1 MSEQQWYLICN
12 LNKIEEDM
20 IDVLK
25 IGLIYNFLMMNK
37 LLTLITLLCKD
48 LSPLY
53 MSFIGPCV
61 GVVGHQLDP
70 GAV

>member
-25 IGLIYNFLMMNK
+25 ICLIYNF
-37 LLTLITLLCKD
+37 
-48 LSPLY
+48 
-53 MSFIGPCV
+53 
-61 GVVGHQLDP
+61 
-70 GAV
+70 

>member
-25 IGLIYNFLMMNK
+25 ISLIYNF
-37 LLTLITLLCKD
+37 
-48 LSPLY
+48 
-53 MSFIGPCV
+53 
-61 GVVGHQLDP
+61 
-70 GAV
+70 

>member
-48 LSPLY
+48 
-53 MSFIGPCV
+53 
-61 GVVGHQLDP
+61 
-70 GAV
+70 

>member
-25 IGLIYNFLMMNK
+25 IVLIYNF
-37 LLTLITLLCKD
+37 
-48 LSPLY
+48 
-53 MSFIGPCV
+53 
-61 GVVGHQLDP
+61 
-70 GAV
+70 

>member
-25 IGLIYNFLMMNK
+25 IGLIYNF
-37 LLTLITLLCKD
+37 
-48 LSPLY
+48 
-53 MSFIGPCV
+53 
-61 GVVGHQLDP
+61 
-70 GAV
+70 

>member
-25 IGLIYNFLMMNK
+25 TGLIYNF
-37 LLTLITLLCKD
+37 
-48 LSPLY
+48 
-53 MSFIGPCV
+53 
-61 GVVGHQLDP
+61 
-70 GAV
+70 